1 MNQVTRLCAPA
12 FLGIALAVFLAPAVA
27 LAEIEVLESSAPEI
41 TTGTK
46 LADDA
51 RVKVPEGASIR
62 VLILSSGSTKTLK
75 GPYEGIVAAYKD
87 DRSWWERI
95 TGRDK
100 DADAP
105 IGATRGMR
113 PPQQ

>member
-1 MNQVTRLCAPA
+1 MNQVTRLRAP
-12 FLGIALAVFLAPAVA
+12 LLPSIALAVLLVPAAA

-41 TTGTK
+41 AAGAK
-46 LADDA
+46 LADEA
-51 RVKVPEGASIR
+51 RVKVPDGASIR

-75 GPYEGIVAAYKD
+75 GPYEGTVGAYKD

-100 DADAP
+100 DSDAP

-113 PPQQ
+113 PQQ

>member
-1 MNQVTRLCAPA
+1 MNQLTRLRAPGL
-12 FLGIALAVFLAPAVA
+12 LGIALAIFLAPAAA

-41 TTGTK
+41 AAGAK
-46 LADDA
+46 LADEA
-51 RVKVPEGASIR
+51 RVNVPEGASIR

-75 GPYEGIVAAYKD
+75 GPYEGTVAAYKD

-100 DADAP
+100 DTDAP

-113 PPQQ
+113 PPPQ

>member
-1 MNQVTRLCAPA
+1 MNQVTRLRAP
-12 FLGIALAVFLAPAVA
+12 LLLSIALAVLLAPAAA

-41 TTGTK
+41 AAGAK
-46 LADDA
+46 LADEA
-51 RVKVPEGASIR
+51 RVKVPDGASIR

-75 GPYEGIVAAYKD
+75 GPYEGTVGAYKD

-100 DADAP
+100 DSDAP

-113 PPQQ
+113 PQQ

>member
-1 MNQVTRLCAPA
+1 MHHEEDQSAVVGDVHAPL
-12 FLGIALAVFLAPAVA
+12 FIDPDLVGMILQ
-27 LAEIEVLESSAPEI
+27 
-41 TTGTK
+41 K
-46 LADDA
+46 LADEA
-51 RVKVPEGASIR
+51 RIKVPDGASIR

-75 GPYEGIVAAYKD
+75 GPYEGTVAAYKD

-100 DADAP
+100 DSDAP

-113 PPQQ
+113 PPQ